1 MQSKKNEIVGL
12 LTELLYVSGYCCLFF
27 GLVYVVTR

>member
-12 LTELLYVSGYCCLFF
+12 LTEILYAVGYCALIF
-27 GLVYVVTR
+27 GFVIIATR